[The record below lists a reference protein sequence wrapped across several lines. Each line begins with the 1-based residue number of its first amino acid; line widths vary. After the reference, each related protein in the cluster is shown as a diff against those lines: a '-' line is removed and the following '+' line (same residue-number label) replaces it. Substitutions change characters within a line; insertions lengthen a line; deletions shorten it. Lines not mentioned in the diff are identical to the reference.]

1 MQKEIDS
8 CHIKNN
14 LRRRLAGNLAG
25 KSADSSSV
33 EYSRTLPRL
42 RLDLPTTLHHDASA
56 GRVHSFFEP
65 SRRLAGNLAPVL
77 RSHRGEGG
85 CTTIHPPVATDHF
98 ERIATGGAAHGARAF
113 CLRKTKSDKIAFS
126 KSYFLP
132 LKKIEK
138 TNFFLIL
145 WDICG
150 KYYPFIPKG
159 NLRKIGINAILYNM
173 FAFPAGFSPANIST
187 GSKFEGFYL

>member
-25 KSADSSSV
+25 KSADSSSA

-56 GRVHSFFEP
+56 GRGKVVF
-65 SRRLAGNLAPVL
+65 
-77 RSHRGEGG
+77 
-85 CTTIHPPVATDHF
+85 TTS
-98 ERIATGGAAHGARAF
+98 GGASRAILLLSSVAIEAKEDAPRSIRRSRQTILNAVSLVARRMAHARF
-113 CLRKTKSDKIAFS
+113 CWRKTKSDKITFS

-132 LKKIEK
+132 LKKLK
-138 TNFFLIL
+138 KQAFF
-145 WDICG
+145 
-150 KYYPFIPKG
+150 
-159 NLRKIGINAILYNM
+159 
-173 FAFPAGFSPANIST
+173 
-187 GSKFEGFYL
+187 